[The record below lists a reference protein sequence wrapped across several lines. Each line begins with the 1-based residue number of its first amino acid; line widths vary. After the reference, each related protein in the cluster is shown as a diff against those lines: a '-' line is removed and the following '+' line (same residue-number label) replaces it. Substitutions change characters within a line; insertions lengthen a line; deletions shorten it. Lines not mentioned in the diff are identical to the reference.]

1 MVWRHEYAKS
11 LSHNCCDK
19 MPHRKLLTGRTG
31 FVADHSSRLQSH
43 CPGEVTVARTH
54 HFQLQRKWS
63 MHASLSA
70 HAWLFFHSHTAQG
83 SAADHTRLGLPASV
97 NSMKT
102 ITHRCAQTNPI
113 QTVPLWDFL
122 PKWFQVVCEWMSLLT
137 WRVCVIC
144 IWSTFL
150 HGVCACVCSHVCEYA
165 YRRYTHIHMYTC
177 LPCSFPTWLIGSV
190 FLKWTCSSLIGW
202 SS

>member
-19 MPHRKLLTGRTG
+19 MLHRKLLTGRTG

-137 WRVCVIC
+137 WRVCVWYAYEVRSC
-144 IWSTFL
+144 MVF
-150 HGVCACVCSHVCEYA
+150 VHVCV
-165 YRRYTHIHMYTC
+165 HMYVNMHIEGTHTYTC
-177 LPCSFPTWLIGSV
+177 ILV
-190 FLKWTCSSLIGW
+190 FLARFPLD
-202 SS
+202 